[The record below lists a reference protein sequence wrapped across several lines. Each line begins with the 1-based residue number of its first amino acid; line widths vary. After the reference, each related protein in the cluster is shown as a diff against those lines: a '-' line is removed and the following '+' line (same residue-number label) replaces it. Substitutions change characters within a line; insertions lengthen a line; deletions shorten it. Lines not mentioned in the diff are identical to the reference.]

1 LPGVRATRVGW
12 LEGREVVDLRF
23 DPERLSWSELLRSA
37 REAGCAE
44 RVHTASVEGLA
55 RAKELLG
62 DRARVLETE
71 PSPASQSDETYYLR
85 RSPLRFLPLTPLQ
98 VVRLNSV
105 LGRGA
110 DPGGVLSPRQL
121 LLSQRI
127 QARLEREPKAF
138 DGLERPST
146 IAGLAA
152 YADAL
157 ERILAER

>member
-1 LPGVRATRVGW
+1 M
-12 LEGREVVDLRF
+12 DRF
-23 DPERLSWSELLRSA
+23 N
-37 REAGCAE
+37 
-44 RVHTASVEGLA
+44 
-55 RAKELLG
+55 
-62 DRARVLETE
+62 
-71 PSPASQSDETYYLR
+71 R
-85 RSPLRFLPLTPLQ
+85 RRFLQCAAAGGLSYAFGRTPQAVAAGAFAGQAGFADYKALVCVFLFGGNDSFNMVVPRSNAEYNLYAASRQNLAIAQTSLLPIVPLTP
-98 VVRLNSV
+98 
-105 LGRGA
+105 

-146 IAGLAA
+146 AAGLAA